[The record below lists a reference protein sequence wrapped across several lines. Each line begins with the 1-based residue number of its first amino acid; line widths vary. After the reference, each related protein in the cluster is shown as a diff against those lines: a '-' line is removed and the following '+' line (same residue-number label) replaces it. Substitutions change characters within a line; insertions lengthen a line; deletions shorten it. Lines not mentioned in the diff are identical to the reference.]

1 MLSIFKPLRTLRVL
15 IASAAAC
22 ALMACGGGGSSSG
35 GGNSGT
41 TPAPAATLV
50 GGMVQDGAGA
60 PLAGATVAANGL
72 SVTTGADGSYTF
84 SLDAATTTTVVL
96 VKKSGFTT
104 SAKEVPVAAGN
115 TTLINMK
122 LFADQVSSTF
132 SASATQS
139 IAVSSA
145 TVQIPANALTTA
157 AGVVYT
163 GTVSIGA
170 SYYSPDTVQGVQ
182 AFAGPYIGLD
192 AAGLKSPIISM
203 GFIEVKLTDASGS
216 PLQLKAGALASLT
229 FPPSSNSGTATS
241 VPLWFYDETA
251 KIWKN
256 EGTATRQ
263 ANGSFQGTVAH
274 FTLWNADF
282 KGVTAT
288 IKGCFRNAAGQPID
302 NVGPIGVRTTGWSSN
317 PWVVNANDSVP
328 GNFTVINVPANM
340 PLELY
345 SAASPAGFAQVAI
358 PALAPGEI
366 RTLSS
371 CVTSTVAAP
380 GPASVTAPVAVFT
393 TTAASFAGSYTGTY
407 GGAETGTFNV
417 TINSAGVVTGSNFS
431 QTYNQTFSVSG
442 QVAANGSVALTATG
456 SAGSARFSGAINAA
470 GVVSGTWT
478 YAAPLIGTGTF
489 TGRRASAI
497 TAVGPANIDQYIG
510 TWVGC
515 NNFTD
520 GTSDRETV
528 TFVKSSATSL
538 TLTDVTVSYNGAGC
552 SGAPINA
559 STTLVGMVTFDGV
572 KLVGA
577 VAADKMIYTVTNPT
591 SFTFNQIIFINGST
605 MKIGETD
612 IAPGADGFPNT
623 FDPDVLTKQ

>member
-1 MLSIFKPLRTLRVL
+1 
-15 IASAAAC
+15 
-22 ALMACGGGGSSSG
+22 MACGGGGSSSG
-35 GGNSGT
+35 GSNSGT

-132 SASATQS
+132 SANVSNS
-139 IAVSSA
+139 IPVSGA
-145 TVQIPANALTTA
+145 TVTIPASSLKLAD
-157 AGVVYT
+157 GGDYT
-163 GTVSIGA
+163 GTVVIGA

-182 AFAGPYIGLD
+182 AFAGPYTGLD
-192 AAGLKSPIISM
+192 AGVQSPIISM
-203 GFIEVKLTDASGS
+203 GFMEVKLSDPTGR
-216 PLQLKAGALASLT
+216 PLQLKIGSPASLT
-229 FPPSSNSGTATS
+229 FPPSSNSGAATS

-251 KIWKN
+251 KIWKR
-256 EGTATRQ
+256 EGTANRQ
-263 ANGSFQGTVAH
+263 ANGTFQGAVAH
-274 FTLWNADF
+274 FTIWNADF
-282 KGVTAT
+282 FGLSAT
-288 IKGCFRNAAGQPID
+288 IKGCFRNAAGQPLAD
-302 NVGPIGVRTTGWSSN
+302 VGSIGIRGTGYVHVLRLVEGDTS
-317 PWVVNANDSVP
+317 
-328 GNFTVINVPANM
+328 GNFTINLVPANM

-366 RTLSS
+366 RTLNG
-371 CVTSTVAAP
+371 CITATAAVS
-380 GPASVTAPVAVFT
+380 GANVVTAPVAVFT

-577 VAADKMIYTVTNPT
+577 VAADKLIYTVTKPT